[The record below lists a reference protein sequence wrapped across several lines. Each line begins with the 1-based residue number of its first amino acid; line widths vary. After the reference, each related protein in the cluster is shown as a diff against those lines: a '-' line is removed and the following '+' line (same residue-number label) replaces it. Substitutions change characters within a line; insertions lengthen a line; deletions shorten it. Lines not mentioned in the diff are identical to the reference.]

1 MDMTKDSIGKSIILF
16 AIPLLV
22 SSIIQQMYN
31 TVDLLFVGN
40 ILGKDAAAAV
50 GASSMLITCIIG
62 FFSGIAVGT
71 NVVLARTFGTGDE
84 NEFKKGIH
92 TALTVSFIGG
102 VVLTIVGII
111 GSEFFLKLMNT
122 PEEIM
127 NSALEYIRIYFISI
141 TSMLVY
147 NIGSGIIR
155 SSGNSRIPMIAQF
168 IGGIINIAVNALFIL
183 VLELGIKGSAWA
195 TCFSQT
201 TAAILVVLYIIKD
214 KKDFNLNLRDLK
226 IDNGILKKIAFV
238 GIPAGIQT
246 LVISLS
252 NVVVQSYI
260 NSLDIDSIAAF
271 TAYFKVELLLYY
283 PIVAIGQAII
293 TFTGQNIGANKISRV
308 KKGTKLCIIFGIILT
323 LINSRLLLWSGGTL
337 FSLFNSD
344 NVVINKGIEI
354 ITITFPFYFLY
365 VILEV
370 LSASIRGMGKSIQPM
385 IIILVNI
392 CLIRVV
398 LLYFI
403 VPSMNSIRGVA
414 ITYPITWATTA
425 ICMGIFYKI
434 EMVSIRKKNNYIA

>member
-1 MDMTKDSIGKSIILF
+1 M
-16 AIPLLV
+16 
-22 SSIIQQMYN
+22 
-31 TVDLLFVGN
+31 
-40 ILGKDAAAAV
+40 
-50 GASSMLITCIIG
+50 
-62 FFSGIAVGT
+62 
-71 NVVLARTFGTGDE
+71 
-84 NEFKKGIH
+84 
-92 TALTVSFIGG
+92 
-102 VVLTIVGII
+102 
-111 GSEFFLKLMNT
+111 
-122 PEEIM
+122 
-127 NSALEYIRIYFISI
+127 
-141 TSMLVY
+141 
-147 NIGSGIIR
+147 
-155 SSGNSRIPMIAQF
+155 
-168 IGGIINIAVNALFIL
+168 
-183 VLELGIKGSAWA
+183 
-195 TCFSQT
+195 
-201 TAAILVVLYIIKD
+201 
-214 KKDFNLNLRDLK
+214 
-226 IDNGILKKIAFV
+226 
-238 GIPAGIQT
+238 
-246 LVISLS
+246 
-252 NVVVQSYI
+252 
-260 NSLDIDSIAAF
+260 
-271 TAYFKVELLLYY
+271 
-283 PIVAIGQAII
+283 

-323 LINSRLLLWSGGTL
+323 LINSRLLLWSGGTW